1 MVTPSLVPSPLR
13 PFGRC
18 PSPPECCPCATVSAN
33 GPSQRPVGPLPLAQA
48 HLSLPSF
55 SLRVPDQ
62 PHLDGFPS
70 RLPHTAELCCL
81 SFRHTLR
88 TLLRLFER
96 GLPCRSL
103 CTRRTLLSSSIAK
116 SNILSRSVSTSV
128 LDSSTFDTIITC
140 WTTLTLYCATAVL
153 TIVTTSEL
161 YPSIVAFA
169 LPYAVDPNLHLRT
182 TNNPW
187 TLHLVMRSRVES

>member
-18 PSPPECCPCATVSAN
+18 PSPPDGCPCTTVSAN
-33 GPSQRPVGPLPLAQA
+33 GPSQRPVGRLPLAQA

-55 SLRVPDQ
+55 SLRVPEQ

-81 SFRHTLR
+81 SFRPTLR
-88 TLLRLFER
+88 IPLRLFER
-96 GLPCRSL
+96 GLPRRSL
-103 CTRRTLLSSSIAK
+103 CTSRINPSWSFAR

-128 LDSSTFDTIITC
+128 LDSSTFDTTITC
-140 WTTLTLYCATAVL
+140 WTILTLCR
-153 TIVTTSEL
+153 TIDDYDCLCE
-161 YPSIVAFA
+161 PIVSFSRRIR
-169 LPYAVDPNLHLRT
+169 LPNARSTNLHLRT

-187 TLHLVMRSRVES
+187 TLHLVMRSRVEL